1 MKQRSYLNKFFNI
14 SLFTIVVTLLLG
26 SGNVIGQTTFY
37 TQGFE
42 TTNDWT
48 LNDGVAISNN
58 ANWWVWSSTGGNVHG
73 GSRALQIWDRWN
85 GAWYADYDSY
95 GNTVR
100 NATKT
105 FDFSSI
111 PACSRLK
118 FNYWVV
124 CYGETGFD
132 DLQVFVNNTLID
144 GPLSSI
150 SSWQQRT
157 IDLSSYVGNNSVTI
171 RFQWRNDNYTIGT
184 PAARIDDI
192 SVVYSTPTN
201 TGVLSKTDPLCLDNS
216 GTITVTNT
224 TSDIWYQDN
233 YSSSTPQVGSYTL
246 TENATINSG
255 FMRLTPTT
263 DDRSGKIIIDEHSR
277 ESVNSFTNTFKMYF
291 GGGDGADGMSISYGN
306 NVMNSYEYGT
316 QQGLAI
322 SIDQHS
328 SAYFNGSCTPGNN
341 GNNNGVTAITLIY
354 NNQYV
359 ACNRAT
365 NWTSTSWKDV
375 YIHVDASNQLTMT
388 INGTAIFTNQALP
401 AAYSTDNK
409 KYWKWIFAARTG
421 SRNNQHAIDDV
432 LIRTHRQYE
441 YSLNNSTW
449 QASNVFTGLSANT
462 YNVYIREVNSVCST
476 NIGSITLSSISS
488 PVGDPTL
495 FGPNTWYV
503 YAYNANTNYYDPPVT
518 GVQYTNLDNTIIS
531 YAGWYTH
538 NTLNIDS
545 GTAWGPGGSPDDAPG
560 YAGCPV
566 TDDNHVFVYK
576 RRGFPCGTYNI
587 SNISHDD
594 AVNILV
600 DGVSVHQTTACCGSN
615 PNINIELGGNST
627 VEIRLGENQGSSYL
641 AVNFVPVVNA
651 LAVNNDTKTCY
662 VGANSGWN
670 TFTIG
675 NGRLLASIEPGASTL
690 GNVEVTSYVSPSP
703 FLVSACA
710 PLYNPAHETA
720 VLSRRWTITP
730 ATQPTN
736 PVRVR
741 LYFGEDEHSLL
752 APLSASSSSPDD
764 LTAAYSDLRLSKYHH
779 PSNTAVNS
787 SFSDNCAN
795 IPAGQMTLWNPADAN
810 LISTLFTGF
819 DANGRYTEYLINPP
833 AFSEFWLHGSTT
845 VSPLAIT
852 LASFSAKCNGSK
864 VDIHWTTDAE
874 FNSDYFTLE
883 RSRDGIIWDVVT
895 TATATGSHNTAT
907 TYQATDIAASE
918 VYYRLKET
926 DLDGK
931 SEYHGPIVV
940 NCDNSSNELI
950 VYPNPNKGTFT
961 VAVNTSE
968 AMGDAAI
975 LVQDVTGKTV
985 ASQTVHVFSGTNTV
999 YFENANLIRGTYI
1012 VSILGKEKSTF
1023 TPVKLVIQ

>member
-1 MKQRSYLNKFFNI
+1 LGQHYSYRDNIIVDQREN
-14 SLFTIVVTLLLG
+14 TG
-26 SGNVIGQTTFY
+26 DANVS
-37 TQGFE
+37 
-42 TTNDWT
+42 
-48 LNDGVAISNN
+48 VAISALWTADLVVDAGANVSVCVGGSATLNGSASANPAPGMSYTQNFAGCSGSTCNNWTVSGVGNFNTIGCTYPASVANLYNASNASNTITSGVLATSNGGTMTLGFDYGCFNWDALYNYGVFAAMPAGSCTFTAYWSPDGTTWNTLGSVNNLNN
-58 ANWWVWSSTGGNVHG
+58 ANCNTYVFPTFTPPNGTGVRIRITARWVSGDFYSVIDNITLSQTGITAITYAWSGTNVTSGGG
-73 GSRALQIWDRWN
+73 TL
-85 GAWYADYDSY
+85 
-95 GNTVR
+95 T
-100 NATKT
+100 
-105 FDFSSI
+105 
-111 PACSRLK
+111 P
-118 FNYWVV
+118 VV
-124 CYGETGFD
+124 
-132 DLQVFVNNTLID
+132 
-144 GPLSSI
+144 
-150 SSWQQRT
+150 
-157 IDLSSYVGNNSVTI
+157 
-171 RFQWRNDNYTIGT
+171 T
-184 PAARIDDI
+184 PA
-192 SVVYSTPTN
+192 SNPT
-201 TGVLSKTDPLCLDNS
+201 V
-216 GTITVTNT
+216 
-224 TSDIWYQDN
+224 
-233 YSSSTPQVGSYTL
+233 YTL
-246 TENATINSG
+246 TATSNGCTATDIVTVNVNA
-255 FMRLTPTT
+255 
-263 DDRSGKIIIDEHSR
+263 
-277 ESVNSFTNTFKMYF
+277 
-291 GGGDGADGMSISYGN
+291 
-306 NVMNSYEYGT
+306 
-316 QQGLAI
+316 
-322 SIDQHS
+322 
-328 SAYFNGSCTPGNN
+328 
-341 GNNNGVTAITLIY
+341 
-354 NNQYV
+354 
-359 ACNRAT
+359 
-365 NWTSTSWKDV
+365 
-375 YIHVDASNQLTMT
+375 
-388 INGTAIFTNQALP
+388 P
-401 AAYSTDNK
+401 A
-409 KYWKWIFAARTG
+409 
-421 SRNNQHAIDDV
+421 
-432 LIRTHRQYE
+432 
-441 YSLNNSTW
+441 
-449 QASNVFTGLSANT
+449 
-462 YNVYIREVNSVCST
+462 
-476 NIGSITLSSISS
+476 
-488 PVGDPTL
+488 GDPTL

-545 GTAWGPGGSPDDAPG
+545 GTAWGSGGSPDDAPG